1 METNKNTRIQDHFIR
16 EVQVNYRSTQQT
28 KRSVREKD
36 DVADFVR
43 EVLVD
48 NSREHFVALYLD
60 AVHQV
65 SCYSI
70 ISTGTAN
77 RCLAEPREIFQ
88 RAIVAGAVAVIVA
101 HNHPSGDLTAS
112 DADVRVTERLR
123 KAGECLGIPVLD
135 HVIVTDDDSVS
146 VTVF

>member
-135 HVIVTDDDSVS
+135 HVIVTHDDSVS
-146 VTVF
+146 VAVL